1 MTSHDHERDAMA
13 RGPVDAQELAA
24 ELTDRFAAADRHGT
38 AVRVRN
44 LLAGGVSEAA
54 VREAVGL
61 AQREVGRRW
70 QAGIWTVTQEHAATA
85 VAETV
90 LAVLE
95 DQLSRDEPDTTGSAD
110 TGEAHG
116 RVAVVA
122 AEGEWHA
129 LPVRLTGHAFARA
142 GLDVV
147 YLGTG
152 VPAVDV
158 ARTLPSLG
166 VDALAVSVTVPANLF
181 GAART
186 VAAGRA
192 ASLPVLIGGV
202 ASSPDHAAALGATAH
217 ADTVDEG
224 AGIVLRWVTE
234 GAPPP
239 VNGLDLRYGPGT
251 ALRGARSRI
260 IATANDHLESRLS
273 QLGVATVN
281 DGRDAP
287 RSGLRPPA
295 GGRPTTPAAAGDP
308 TGSPLGQPTIGDD
321 VDVDDQVLEDLQQLV
336 DHLAAAV
343 LLDDRELFDGEVRW
357 MAEVHAGRRLPGE
370 LLQLELDALT
380 VALDEHETARELTR
394 SALPG

>member
-1 MTSHDHERDAMA
+1 MTSHDHGRDATA
-13 RGPVDAQELAA
+13 PGPVDPQELAA

-38 AVRVRN
+38 AVRVRH

-70 QAGIWTVTQEHAATA
+70 QAGLWTVTQEHAATA

-95 DQLSRDEPDTTGSAD
+95 DQLSRDEPDTTGGAV
-110 TGEAHG
+110 TGEADG

-129 LPVRLTGHAFARA
+129 LPVRLAGHAFARA

-152 VPAVDV
+152 VPATDV
-158 ARTLPSLG
+158 ARTLPALG
-166 VDALAVSVTVPANLF
+166 VDALAVSVTVAANLF

-202 ASSPDHAAALGATAH
+202 ASSPDHATALGATAH
-217 ADTVDEG
+217 AGTVDEG
-224 AGIVLRWVTE
+224 ARIVRRWVAE

-239 VNGLDLRYGPGT
+239 ANGLDLRYGPGT

-273 QLGVATVN
+273 QLDVATVSA
-281 DGRDAP
+281 GRDVRRPAP
-287 RSGLRPPA
+287 GASA
-295 GGRPTTPAAAGDP
+295 GGHRPTTHAAAGDP
-308 TGSPLGQPTIGDD
+308 TGSPLGRPTIGD
-321 VDVDDQVLEDLQQLV
+321 DVDDQVLEDLQQLV

-343 LLDDRELFDGEVRW
+343 LLDDRELFDDEVRW

-370 LLQLELDALT
+370 LLDLELDALT
-380 VALDEHETARELTR
+380 VALDDHETARELTR
-394 SALPG
+394 SARRA

>member
-1 MTSHDHERDAMA
+1 MTRHDHDRDGAA
-13 RGPVDAQELAA
+13 LGELDPRELAA

-38 AVRVRN
+38 AVRIRR
-44 LLAGGVSEAA
+44 LLDAGVPEGT

-70 QAGIWTVTQEHAATA
+70 QAGLWTITQEHAATA

-95 DQLSRDEPDTTGSAD
+95 DQLRGEEPGLAGAVTPAGDSQAR
-110 TGEAHG
+110 G

-129 LPVRLTGHAFARA
+129 LPVRLAGHAFARA
-142 GLDVV
+142 GLEVV
-147 YLGTG
+147 YLGAG
-152 VPAVDV
+152 VPADDV
-158 ARTLPSLG
+158 ARTLPALG

-192 ASLPVLIGGV
+192 ASLPVLLGGH
-202 ASSPDHAAALGATAH
+202 ASSPAHASALGASAH

-224 AGIVLRWVTE
+224 ARVVRGWVDE

-239 VNGLDLRYGPGT
+239 ATGVGLRYGPGT

-260 IATANDHLESRLS
+260 IATANDHLEPRLSRLD
-273 QLGVATVN
+273 VTVSP
-281 DGRDAP
+281 DAP
-287 RSGLRPPA
+287 GPPPSGNDL
-295 GGRPTTPAAAGDP
+295 
-308 TGSPLGQPTIGDD
+308 
-321 VDVDDQVLEDLQQLV
+321 DVDDQVLEDLQQLV
-336 DHLAAAV
+336 DHLAAAI
-343 LLDDRELFDGEVRW
+343 LLDDRGLFDDEVRW
-357 MAEVHAGRRLPGE
+357 MAEVHAGRRLPSQ
-370 LLQLELDALT
+370 LLDLELDALA
-380 VALDEHETARELTR
+380 VALDDHEAARELTR
-394 SALPG
+394 AALRG